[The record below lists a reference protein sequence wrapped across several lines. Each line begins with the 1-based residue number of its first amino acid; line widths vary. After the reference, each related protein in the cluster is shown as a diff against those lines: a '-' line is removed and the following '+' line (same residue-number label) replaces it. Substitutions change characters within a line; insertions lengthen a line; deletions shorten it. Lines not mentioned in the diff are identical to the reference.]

1 MDYKKISKTEYI
13 NGIVKG
19 VEKFKTSKTKTI
31 VLDRLDPINLE
42 DLDYIEEVTKLKVL
56 DGKKVM
62 IDFIPLVLKELS
74 NLLKIELIDE
84 EILVIGDDGH
94 LTYDLVSQ
102 LSKEIR
108 FLTVIG
114 DDEKWIEDISKKTY
128 DDTGLSIF
136 YTENV
141 NKILKNY
148 SIIINLNEYMY
159 IDIGKLR
166 GKTIVFDLSFQKVLA
181 DKINKYNKNILVVE
195 DFLFDSE
202 DLIIEKLIFGG
213 EKEIPSYKYEVFQR
227 IINKDLK
234 KVFVNNRKYTLEALV
249 DKKIKNRVDI

>member
-202 DLIIEKLIFGG
+202 DLIIDKLIFGG

-234 KVFVNNRKYTLEALV
+234 KVFINNRKYTLEDLV